1 MADLIVAC
9 TRQGHAGIAAD
20 RPRRAALRLAPPEVP
35 LREPLLIE
43 AAGVVAAVANPS
55 AEGVWLHEGDARG
68 DSPAGGAVC
77 VGGLFG
83 TLGAW
88 RQVGTE
94 APEGTYALVRWD
106 GGSVE
111 VVADICA
118 SRTLWYSLTD
128 GLFLASTS
136 QRALIA
142 LLGSFELRPEATAC
156 FLSSG
161 TLGPDVSWDARA
173 RRVPPDAR
181 AVLDRASWRV
191 TVDET
196 PLELNATAGDAEAGV
211 VRLRDAIA
219 STCGSLNI
227 DLERWVLPLS
237 GGSDSRALLAFL
249 VWNGLRPRCVTWT
262 THASLRNPL
271 SDASIARALA
281 RRYRVDHELLYLDRP
296 DADLETTL
304 TRFVAADEGRNDEI
318 AGYLDG
324 FTLWRDL
331 ALAGVHGI
339 IRGDESFG
347 PRSRPM
353 QPEDGRRQ
361 VGGAT
366 PADYPEGH
374 LLRRLGLA
382 PQTWPARLDRMPHE
396 NLRDYRTRL
405 SQQGFLPIVLAGLN
419 APKARYVEVVN
430 PHLSRLVI
438 GTVRSLPPDLRNQA
452 RAFSRIVDG
461 LDRIVPYARASSTL
475 PVPDLL
481 GRQDL
486 QELMVR
492 ELTSPAM
499 ARVLVGDGPLYVL
512 TAMSVAAGERRSGR
526 ARLRALLKE
535 ASSALPT
542 GLAAR
547 LAPACKGPEPLPPA
561 KLALRA
567 VLASRTIALL
577 EEDASAASQEAR
589 G

>member
-1 MADLIVAC
+1 VADLIVAC
-9 TRQGHAGIAAD
+9 TRQGHPAVAAE
-20 RPRRAALRLAPPEVP
+20 RLRRAALRLAPPEVP
-35 LREPLLIE
+35 RREPLLLE
-43 AAGVVAAVANPS
+43 TARVVAAAANPT
-55 AEGVWLHEGDARG
+55 AEGVWLHEGDAG
-68 DSPAGGAVC
+68 ANAPAGGAVC

-83 TLGAW
+83 TLDSW
-88 RQVGTE
+88 REVGSE

-106 GGSVE
+106 GGTVE

-136 QRALIA
+136 QRALVA
-142 LLGSFELRPEATAC
+142 LLGSFELRPEAIAC
-156 FLSSG
+156 FLTSG
-161 TLGPDVSWDARA
+161 TLGPDVSWDARV
-173 RRVPPDAR
+173 RRVPPDTR

-196 PLELNATAGDAEAGV
+196 PAEFSSTASDTEAQV
-211 VRLRDAIA
+211 ARLRDAIA

-227 DLERWVLPLS
+227 DLERWVLTLS
-237 GGSDSRALLAFL
+237 GGCDSRALLAFL
-249 VWNGLRPRCVTWT
+249 VGNGLRPRCVTWT
-262 THASLRNPL
+262 THASLRNPV

-304 TRFVAADEGRNDEI
+304 TRFVAANEGRNDEI

-324 FTLWRDL
+324 FALWRDL

-361 VGGAT
+361 VGGAS
-366 PADYPEGH
+366 PADYPETH
-374 LLRRLGLA
+374 LLRRLDLA
-382 PQTWPARLDRMPHE
+382 PQTWPPRLHRPPDE
-396 NLRDYRTRL
+396 DLRDYRLRL
-405 SQQGFLPIVLAGLN
+405 SQQGFLPIILAGLS
-419 APKARYVEVVN
+419 APKARYVEIVN

-452 RAFSRIVDG
+452 RAFRRIVDG

-475 PVPDLL
+475 PVPNLL
-481 GRQDL
+481 GRPDL
-486 QELMVR
+486 HELMVR

-499 ARVLVGDGPLYVL
+499 GRVLAGDGPLYVL

-547 LAPACKGPEPLPPA
+547 LAPAWKGPEPLPPA

-567 VLASRTIALL
+567 VLASRTVALL